1 MGRRG
6 PKPKSPT
13 LKILEGNPGGH
24 PLDDGGPAI
33 RSGVPRCPSRYD
45 KPARALWKNLGK
57 RLAEIGILSQLDS
70 FALELLVDSQLEYA
84 SAMRNRAETGEGR
97 LEKAAKQ
104 LRTMLREFGL
114 TPASRSSVKAAET
127 PSKATAPDPATR
139 YFA

>member
-13 LKILEGNPGGH
+13 LKILEGNAGRRALEDGSPQVPAGIPRVPG
-24 PLDDGGPAI
+24 
-33 RSGVPRCPSRYD
+33 RYD
-45 KPARALWKNLGK
+45 KPARCLWKNLGK
-57 RLAEIGILSQLDS
+57 RLADAGILTQLDT
-70 FALELLVDSQLEYA
+70 FALELLVDAQLEYA
-84 SAMRNRAETGEGR
+84 SAQKNFATTGPVR

-114 TPASRSSVKAAET
+114 TPASRSSVKAA
-127 PSKATAPDPATR
+127 APDEAKETQDPAKR